1 VEGNRYQQPTQSPDY
16 TVNATQHHSDALLF
30 HALHRAWDMATPDLT
45 SLLQNIVQRFPLA
58 MTLRASDTYTPLH
71 KALQH
76 GNTLSEVAPFLQEF
90 SELTNVDRL
99 LFLNYERDTPL
110 HIAIACAAPYNTLQK
125 LIDVQRTVLCMPNRD
140 DFTPLHNLFNHS
152 PDLATPAHIRLLS
165 FPESTPQNDKL
176 LMCVDDKRQT
186 PLYQALVNNLN
197 AQLGVWNHHDTA
209 NFVEII
215 SMLVDTQQDV
225 LVHRNQA
232 VMHPRNMFDLGGIEM
247 NTPLHLAV
255 QRRMPWTILEVLID
269 RHQNVLFMKNFMDV
283 HSKNQQSTP
292 LHIAVQLALP
302 EDTVVGLMDQGA
314 QVLLARK
321 QFNDMPL
328 HTALHYEFDAT
339 RPWSPHVVQSQNE
352 CTKTLI
358 LRGVEAH
365 VDFLLHTGHGGDT
378 ALHAAVK
385 HDASLDMVR
394 MLVHGDDQ
402 VLCIANFFGE
412 DDDDTQ
418 ENREQDTPL
427 HSALK
432 RGTDNTVLECLL
444 DASKVVLF
452 MTNSDEE
459 TPVHIAA
466 RLGMK
471 PNIIQFL
478 IPDRGPPAHLPDA
491 PFDVRLTKNKDGNTP
506 LHLALLAASGAAV
519 VQLLVDADGDVL
531 STNNNDGNTPWHLA
545 LLESLDFDVMQLLE
559 QPGSSCAQKDM

>member
-1 VEGNRYQQPTQSPDY
+1 
-16 TVNATQHHSDALLF
+16 
-30 HALHRAWDMATPDLT
+30 MATPDRI

-58 MTLRASDTYTPLH
+58 MTLRGSDTYTPLH
-71 KALQH
+71 TALQY
-76 GNTLSEVAPFLQEF
+76 GNILSEVAPFLQEF
-90 SELTNVDRL
+90 PELTNVDRL
-99 LFLNYERDTPL
+99 LFLNYECDTPL
-110 HIAIACAAPYNTLQK
+110 HIAIAFAAPYNTLEK
-125 LIDVQRTVLCMPNRD
+125 LIDMPRTVLCMANRD
-140 DFTPLHNLFNHS
+140 NFTPLHHLFYHS

-165 FPESTPQNDKL
+165 FPESIPQNDRL

-186 PLYQALVNNLN
+186 PLYQALLSNRNS
-197 AQLGVWNHHDTA
+197 QLGVWNHRDTT

-215 SMLVDTQQDV
+215 GMLVDTQQDV

-232 VMHPRNMFDLGGIEM
+232 VMHPRSMFDVGGIEM

-255 QRRMPWTILEVLID
+255 QRRMPWAILKVLID
-269 RHQNVLFMKNFMDV
+269 QHQNVLHMKNFMDV
-283 HSKNQQSTP
+283 HSKNQHSTP
-292 LHIAVQLALP
+292 LHIAVQLVLP

-314 QVLLARK
+314 QVLLARNH
-321 QFNDMPL
+321 FNDMPL
-328 HTALHYEFDAT
+328 HTALRYEFDAK

-358 LRGVEAH
+358 RRGVEAH

-385 HDASLDMVR
+385 HNASLDMVR

-402 VLCIANFFGE
+402 VLCIANLFGE
-412 DDDDTQ
+412 DDDDTP

-432 RGTDNTVLECLL
+432 HGADNAVLELLL
-444 DASKVVLF
+444 DASEVVLF

-471 PNIIQFL
+471 PDVIQFL

-519 VQLLVDADGDVL
+519 VKLLLDTDGDVL

-545 LLESLDFDVMQLLE
+545 LLTSLDCDVMQLLE
-559 QPGSSCAQKDM
+559 